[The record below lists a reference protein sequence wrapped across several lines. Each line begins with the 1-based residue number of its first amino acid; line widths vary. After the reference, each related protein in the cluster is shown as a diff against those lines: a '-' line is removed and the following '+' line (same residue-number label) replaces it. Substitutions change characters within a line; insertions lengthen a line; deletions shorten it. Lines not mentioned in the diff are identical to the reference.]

1 MNDCQINLF
10 VINDLGEIT
19 LTESIDFCI
28 IAEQSKQKINSNSD
42 LEIYNWDLTKDDGC
56 LVDFGKYTIV
66 LEVNN
71 ILQLSFSRICQMI
84 QLNAMTKP
92 SI

>member
-1 MNDCQINLF
+1 M
-10 VINDLGEIT
+10 VSDLGEIT

-28 IAEQSKQKINSNSD
+28 IAEQSKQEVNSNSD

-66 LEVNN
+66 LGSQN
-71 ILQLSFSRICQMI
+71 ILQPTFSRICQMI
-84 QLNAMTKP
+84 QPCVSEIILT